1 MTSDVA
7 TLGLTFSGTDVQDF
21 EGLFLEVVSGLYDG
35 TDVRG
40 EDVTIPYLEGQIPR
54 ARRLHTRRIM
64 LKGFCRGSGATQ
76 DLRRL
81 AYRASRTNAEL
92 LFAQDAM
99 PDDLVVLYSDGSS
112 RTITARTLNIIAIEL
127 VPSEY
132 ASLDIEL
139 LSTDPGWVDIAAGS

>member
-1 MTSDVA
+1 
-7 TLGLTFSGTDVQDF
+7 
-21 EGLFLEVVSGLYDG
+21 
-35 TDVRG
+35 
-40 EDVTIPYLEGQIPR
+40 
-54 ARRLHTRRIM
+54 M